1 MRPKSL
7 ILLSLALGCGLVASL
22 GINQMMSKG
31 SPAASPDQDTEAIYV
46 VVKDIQINDIV
57 TKDSVKLEQWPKS
70 KIPPDAL
77 RKLEDI
83 EGRRVRQ
90 KLQASDVLRDG
101 KLLAKGENNRASGL
115 ITPGYRAF
123 AVAVDAAATA
133 GNLLNPGDRVD
144 VLVHLQ
150 KGGVIPETTTITFLE
165 NIKVF
170 AVNSTFTSEEG
181 EGSIAARTVSL
192 ELLPDQVEEVDFA
205 RQLGRI
211 TLSLRAPGEKG
222 MRSSPEGGVTVRSLK
237 EMFKSREAPA
247 VAATPAQGPDLSEL
261 FDKFKNSMSAKA
273 PQPKPQD
280 QFTMKIFRGLDVE
293 ECVFNAKGEPVNPAD
308 SAESDA
314 QEVQ

>member
-57 TKDSVKLEQWPKS
+57 TKESVKLEQWPKS

-83 EGRRVRQ
+83 QGRRTRQ
-90 KLQASDVLRDG
+90 KLQASDVVRDG
-101 KLLAKGENNRASGL
+101 KLLAKGDNNRASEL

-123 AVAVDAAATA
+123 AVSVDAASTA

-150 KGGVIPETTTITFLE
+150 KGGAIPDTTTITFLE
-165 NIKVF
+165 NVKVF
-170 AVNSTFTSEEG
+170 AVNSTFTSQEG
-181 EGSIAARTVSL
+181 DDAGRAARTVSL
-192 ELLPDQVEEVDFA
+192 ELLPEQVEEVDFA
-205 RQLGRI
+205 RQLGKVS
-211 TLSLRAPGEKG
+211 LALRAPGEKG
-222 MRSSPEGGVTVRSLK
+222 VRSSPEGGVTVHSLK
-237 EMFKSREAPA
+237 EMFKNREAAPLGA
-247 VAATPAQGPDLSEL
+247 GGPDLS
-261 FDKFKNSMSAKA
+261 KFLEGLTKKGARPA
-273 PQPKPQD
+273 PPQQD
-280 QFTMKIFRGLDVE
+280 ERFSMKIMRGMAE
-293 ECVFNAKGEPVNPAD
+293 QEIWFNAQGEPVNPAD
-308 SAESDA
+308 SVESDA
-314 QEVQ
+314 QEEP